1 MDWDDLRFLLA
12 VTRASTLSEA
22 AKALGVTQTTVTR
35 RLTSLE
41 EQVGARL
48 VVRTSHG
55 IVVTDTG
62 RIVAHAAEEV
72 EGRLA
77 TLDQQ
82 ITARDD
88 ALEGPLRIATID
100 MVAHYDAEL
109 FASFRARF
117 PGVEVTVFTGYER
130 RNLGRDAA
138 DIAIRWTNDPP
149 ESLVGR
155 RMGTATFALH
165 AGQSLLDRIGEDVP
179 LAELP
184 WLAWI
189 PAMRAAI
196 TEAWMQQHVPDAQVV
211 ARYDSAVALH
221 AAIRAGLGVGFMPC
235 AYAARDPA
243 FVRLRP
249 PERGFDYEV
258 WLMLHAQ
265 ARYAARVRAFA
276 DHAAEY
282 FGPRFPLPAASRRS
296 RRP

>member
-1 MDWDDLRFLLA
+1 MDWDDLRLLLA

-62 RIVAHAAEEV
+62 RTVASAAEEV

-77 TLDQQ
+77 TLEQQ

-109 FASFRARF
+109 FASFRARH
-117 PGVEVTVFTGYER
+117 PGVDVTVFTGYER

-165 AGQSLLDRIGEDVP
+165 AGRPLLERIGEDVP
-179 LAELP
+179 LADLP

-189 PAMRAAI
+189 PAMRAEI
-196 TEAWMQQHVPDAQVV
+196 TEAWMRQHVPDAHIV
-211 ARYDSAVALH
+211 ARYDSALALH
-221 AAIRAGLGVGFMPC
+221 AAIRAGLGVAFMPC
-235 AYAARDPA
+235 AYAAQDPTL
-243 FVRLRP
+243 VRLRP
-249 PERGFDYEV
+249 PERGFDYDV
-258 WLMLHAQ
+258 WLLLHAQ

-282 FGPRFPLPAASRRS
+282 FGPRFRA
-296 RRP
+296 